1 MCCVCIAHVFCVVR
15 TLSCACDCVPSYAS
29 EQISL
34 TPSIAWPQL
43 CSVLTLFVGL
53 FRLVAFSPC
62 CCVSCVPR
70 CRCPR
75 LVCSRWSALMPFLW
89 FPFWRLCG
97 VCKVWCVGW
106 LWGLSWR
113 VAASRGL
120 PCRRPCCV
128 SLGSLAGVMWASR
141 VAASGRCVVAP
152 PPAVVRAVGRF
163 LSCA

>member
-15 TLSCACDCVPSYAS
+15 TLSCACDCVTSYAS

-43 CSVLTLFVGL
+43 SSVLTLFVGL
-53 FRLVAFSPC
+53 FRFVAFLPLL
-62 CCVSCVPR
+62 CVSCVLR

-97 VCKVWCVGW
+97 VCRVWCVGW
-106 LWGLSWR
+106 LWGLS
-113 VAASRGL
+113 VARCCVTWL
-120 PCRRPCCV
+120 PCRCPGCV
-128 SLGSLAGVMWASR
+128 SRGAGWVMWASL
-141 VAASGRCVVAP
+141 VAASGCL
-152 PPAVVRAVGRF
+152 
-163 LSCA
+163 LSPLRWRW